1 MTKHTQLSSLAALFA
16 LTLIVPAHASDD
28 VLPAIYAGAN
38 LTLGEE
44 LIKTHQC
51 TSCHQSKVGGDG
63 SAMYKPGK
71 RLTNAGYLRGMVEL
85 CNTEMNM
92 QMFPEEVTS
101 VAAVLNRDHYHFKK

>member
-1 MTKHTQLSSLAALFA
+1 MAKRIHFSSFSALFA
-16 LTLIVPAHASDD
+16 LTLALSAQASDD
-28 VLPAIYAGAN
+28 QVPAIYAGAN
-38 LTLGEE
+38 LKLGEE

-71 RLTNAGYLRGMVEL
+71 RLKNAGFLRGMVEM

-101 VAAVLNRDHYHFKK
+101 VAAVLNRDYYHFKK